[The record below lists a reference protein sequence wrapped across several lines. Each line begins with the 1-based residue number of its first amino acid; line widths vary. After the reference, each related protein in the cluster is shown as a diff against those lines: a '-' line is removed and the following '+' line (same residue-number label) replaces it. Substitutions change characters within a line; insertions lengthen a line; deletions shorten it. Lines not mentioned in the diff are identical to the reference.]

1 MTQSQE
7 MEFNVLGCKV
17 KLRPDQNDGDT
28 ARAVIDLVMKE
39 IQDLKSARPGLRDT
53 DVAVLVA
60 LKMATEKTQIEDE
73 YKKNIFKL
81 EESLESALLSLGSQ
95 AV

>member
-7 MEFNVLGCKV
+7 VEFNVLGCKV
-17 KLRPDQNDGDT
+17 KVKPEQNDSHM
-28 ARAVIDLVMKE
+28 ARAVIDQVMQE
-39 IQDLKSARPGLRDT
+39 IQQLKVQRPGLRDT

-60 LKMATEKTQIEDE
+60 LKMATEKMQIEDE

-81 EESLESALLSLGSQ
+81 EESLETALLSLGSQ

>member
-7 MEFNVLGCKV
+7 VEFDVLGCKV
-17 KLRPDQNDGDT
+17 KVKPEQNDSHM
-28 ARAVIDLVMKE
+28 ARAVIDQVMVE
-39 IQDLKSARPGLRDT
+39 IQNLKVQRPGLRDT

-60 LKMATEKTQIEDE
+60 LKMATEKMQIEDE

-81 EESLESALLSLGSQ
+81 EESLETALLSLGSQ